1 MFKCAS
7 MERAAGSQIHFG
19 LHLIVVAQEEFAS
32 FLQYK
37 PADEKK
43 HHFQMH
49 CTKVCIGETILG
61 AVKFARN
68 QSRIY

>member
-1 MFKCAS
+1 MLKHAS

-19 LHLIVVAQEEFAS
+19 LHLIVVAQESAS

-37 PADEKK
+37 PAEEKK
-43 HHFQMH
+43 LHFQMP
-49 CTKVCIGETILG
+49 CAKVCVGETILD